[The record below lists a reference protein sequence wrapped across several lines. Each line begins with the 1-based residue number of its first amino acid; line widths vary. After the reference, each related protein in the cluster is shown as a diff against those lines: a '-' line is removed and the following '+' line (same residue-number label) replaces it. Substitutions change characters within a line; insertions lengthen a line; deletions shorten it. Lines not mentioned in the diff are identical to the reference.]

1 MRLEIRVRI
10 EGLIFSLSVEIP
22 FSLQLF
28 TFPPFQTLFPI
39 IFLLS
44 TQNLDISLL
53 SQARKTLM
61 LRFRLKAI
69 TSKIR

>member
-10 EGLIFSLSVEIP
+10 WGLIFSLSGEIP
-22 FSLQLF
+22 ISLQLF
-28 TFPPFQTLFPI
+28 TFSPFQILFPS